1 MPQTFTL
8 DTNCLI
14 DVADKRPAA
23 KAVQALA
30 YAHASQARPTLLWL
44 QSLRLKNSKTGITS
58 MILQN
63 LLTV

>member
-30 YAHASQARPTLLWL
+30 DAHAAGRADAAVVAITASE
-44 QSLRLKNSKTGITS
+44 NSEAGITAR
-58 MILQN
+58 ILQN
-63 LLTV
+63 FVTV